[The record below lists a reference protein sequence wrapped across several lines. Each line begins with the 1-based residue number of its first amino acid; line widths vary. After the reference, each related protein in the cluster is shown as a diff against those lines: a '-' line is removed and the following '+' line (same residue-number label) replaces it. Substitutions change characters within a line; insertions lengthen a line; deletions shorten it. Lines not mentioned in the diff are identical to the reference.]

1 MGAES
6 FMEIRKGKNAQE
18 VFDRLVEDAQWDHGH
33 AGYTGPIAEKSEFLE
48 FSRPKGMS
56 RDSVIKMVDRLDSVR
71 FLTDGQPDVEALQ
84 ALYPKFDMLKVYK
97 TYDSKWGPALCIE
110 LPNKEYLFAGWASS

>member
-1 MGAES
+1 MAAES

-33 AGYTGPIAEKSEFLE
+33 AGYTGTIAEQSECLE
-48 FSRPKGMS
+48 ISRPKGMS
-56 RDSVIKMVDRLDSVR
+56 RDSVIKMVDRLDSIG

-84 ALYPKFDMLKVYK
+84 ALYPKFDMLKV
-97 TYDSKWGPALCIE
+97 
-110 LPNKEYLFAGWASS
+110 